1 MKETTPGSLRGDR
14 DLKLEKRLKE
24 KKKKKTPNRPVVR
37 LQAERIGCMMT
48 LRINTVASGKL

>member
-24 KKKKKTPNRPVVR
+24 KKKKTPNRPVVR